1 MAGTMQLFDRALLCV
16 RRQRLAR
23 RMLAE
28 PTGCTVPDFL
38 MSHAIDDVADRL
50 SMIQREFK
58 RAIVIGGHH
67 GLMAQ
72 RLAEIGV
79 ADVTQT
85 ETSAEIS
92 NLAGDDGDKINR
104 LVADEEALPFEG
116 RSFDLAVAVLSLQY
130 VNDLPGALA
139 QIQRLMVPDGLFVA
153 VLLGGQTL
161 TELRQTMLAAEA
173 ELRDGASPRVM
184 PMVDVRDA
192 GGLLQRAGF
201 ALPVTDA
208 EALNVTYASALDL
221 MQELKAMGATNVLAE
236 RSKVPVTRG
245 LLLRASELY
254 AEAHPADDG
263 DGRVRATF
271 ELVTM
276 TGWSP
281 DPSQQ
286 KPLKPGSAQVSL
298 AEVLKPRD

>member
-1 MAGTMQLFDRALLCV
+1 MAATMQLFDRALLCE
-16 RRQRLAR
+16 RRRRLAR
-23 RMLAE
+23 RMHAA
-28 PTGCTVPDFL
+28 PNDQGVPDFL
-38 MSHAIDDVADRL
+38 LAYAVDDVADRL

-58 RAIVIGGHH
+58 RALVIGGHH
-67 GLMAQ
+67 GLMA
-72 RLAEIGV
+72 RELATIGIHEIIETEN
-79 ADVTQT
+79 VT
-85 ETSAEIS
+85 EIAE
-92 NLAGDDGDKINR
+92 LARDDGGAIKRI
-104 LVADEEALPFEG
+104 VADEEALPLEAG
-116 RSFDLAVAVLSLQY
+116 SIDLAVAVLSLQY
-130 VNDLPGALA
+130 VNDLPGTLT
-139 QIQRLMVPDGLFVA
+139 QIQRLLMPDGLFVA

-173 ELRDGASPRVM
+173 ELRDGASPRVI

-201 ALPVTDA
+201 ALPVTDT
-208 EALNVTYASALDL
+208 EALTVTYASALDL
-221 MQELKAMGATNVLAE
+221 MRELKAMGATNVLVE

-245 LLLRASELY
+245 LLLKTAELY
-254 AEAHPADDG
+254 AEQYPAEDG
-263 DGRVRATF
+263 DGRVCATF

-298 AEVLKPRD
+298 TQILKPPA